1 MQNKNNTHIQS
12 LGNIQELNLIIK
24 MDIIS
29 IIIIA
34 IGLSMDSFAVSITNG
49 LTIRG
54 LNVKRILMIS
64 FSLAFFQG
72 LMPLIGWLAGI
83 GIERYIREFDHWI
96 AFLLLLFIGGKMIYE
111 GLLRKNGIEKDSEL
125 KILTLIGQSF
135 ATSIDAFAV
144 GISFAFLNLSI
155 VTPVLLIG
163 LVTFIVSMI
172 GLQLG
177 KYFGKRIG
185 KSVEIFG
192 GIVLIGIGVKI
203 LIEHLYFQ

>member
-1 MQNKNNTHIQS
+1 
-12 LGNIQELNLIIK
+12 
-24 MDIIS
+24 MDIITL
-29 IIIIA
+29 ILIA
-34 IGLSMDSFAVSITNG
+34 VGLSMDSFAVSVTNG
-49 LTIRG
+49 LTIRD
-54 LNVKRILMIS
+54 LNARRILTIS
-64 FSLAFFQG
+64 FSLAFFQS

-83 GIERYIREFDHWI
+83 EIEKYIKEFDHWI
-96 AFLLLLFIGGKMIYE
+96 AFLLLLLIGGKMIYE
-111 GLLRKNGIEKDSEL
+111 GLQKNGVEKDTEL
-125 KILTLIGQSF
+125 KILILIGQSF

-155 VTPVLLIG
+155 ITSVLLIG
-163 LVTFIVSMI
+163 LVTFIASII

-192 GIVLIGIGVKI
+192 GIVLIGIGMKI

>member
-1 MQNKNNTHIQS
+1 
-12 LGNIQELNLIIK
+12 
-24 MDIIS
+24 MDIITL
-29 IIIIA
+29 ILIA
-34 IGLSMDSFAVSITNG
+34 VGLSMDSFAVSVTNG
-49 LTIRG
+49 LTIRN
-54 LNVKRILMIS
+54 LNVKRILTIS
-64 FSLAFFQG
+64 FFLAFFQS
-72 LMPLIGWLAGI
+72 LMPLIGWFAGI
-83 GIERYIREFDHWI
+83 GIEKYIKEFDHWI
-96 AFLLLLFIGGKMIYE
+96 AFLLLLLIGGKMIYE
-111 GLLRKNGIEKDSEL
+111 GLQKNDSEKDTEL

-155 VTPVLLIG
+155 ITPVLLIG
-163 LVTFIVSMI
+163 LVTFLASIL

-203 LIEHLYFQ
+203 LIEHLYF

>member
-1 MQNKNNTHIQS
+1 M
-12 LGNIQELNLIIK
+12 LGTSKIREMEIF
-24 MDIIS
+24 S

-34 IGLSMDSFAVSITNG
+34 IGLSMDSFAVSVING
-49 LTIRG
+49 LTIKE
-54 LNVKRILMIS
+54 LNAKRILLIS
-64 FSLAFFQG
+64 FSLAFFQA
-72 LMPLIGWLAGI
+72 LMPLIGWFAGI
-83 GIERYIREFDHWI
+83 GIEKHIKEYDHWI
-96 AFLLLLFIGGKMIYE
+96 AFLLLTFIGVKMIYE
-111 GLLRKNGIEKDSEL
+111 GLKKNDAEKDTEL

-155 VTPVLLIG
+155 ITPVLIIG
-163 LVTFIVSMI
+163 LITFVVSII

-177 KYFGKRIG
+177 KCFGKKIG

-192 GIVLIGIGVKI
+192 GMVLIGIGLKI

>member
-1 MQNKNNTHIQS
+1 
-12 LGNIQELNLIIK
+12 

-49 LTIRG
+49 LTIRD

-111 GLLRKNGIEKDSEL
+111 GLLRKNGIEKDTEL

-144 GISFAFLNLSI
+144 GISFAFLNSSI